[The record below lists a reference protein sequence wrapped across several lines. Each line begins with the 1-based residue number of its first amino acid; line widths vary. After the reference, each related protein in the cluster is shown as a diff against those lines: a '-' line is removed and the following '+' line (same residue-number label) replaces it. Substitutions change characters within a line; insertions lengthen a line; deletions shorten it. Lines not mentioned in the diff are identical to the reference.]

1 MANNTTAGSQ
11 AAPEIQKLRESVA
24 AVVGELRAAEIQRTF
39 AALSLEELI
48 DQHLE
53 RIGAGLSTD
62 PMKPSRAD
70 RLKSV
75 YDDFVGSIEAIK
87 ALPAEAF
94 LPQDPNNSANTPS
107 GSSG

>member
-24 AVVGELRAAEIQRTF
+24 GIVGELRSAEVQRTF
-39 AALSLEELI
+39 VSLSLEELI

-70 RLKSV
+70 RLKTT
-75 YDDFVGSIEAIK
+75 YDDFVGSLDAIK

-94 LPQDPNNSANTPS
+94 VPRDPNTTVNTPS